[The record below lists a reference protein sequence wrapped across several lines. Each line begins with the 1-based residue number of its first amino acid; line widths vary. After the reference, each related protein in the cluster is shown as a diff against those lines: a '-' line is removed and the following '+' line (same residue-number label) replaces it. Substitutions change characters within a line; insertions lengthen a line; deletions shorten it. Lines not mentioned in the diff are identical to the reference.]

1 MLRNFRRNRSDV
13 DFARGMRRQRGD
25 RPRAPELV
33 SHRGDARP
41 LGFGGGRRQIERDAG
56 ALPQCAVDRQAPAMA
71 LDQTIDDAESEPGAA
86 MLARQAAI
94 HLPERMDR
102 HRGRLWGDAAAL
114 IGDADPHKPVAAS
127 DGDPDR
133 RARFAELRRVG
144 EQFQQ
149 HLLDGAAV
157 GIDRA
162 WRPADAQRD
171 VAALTR
177 LALAEL
183 VKGRFDRF
191 RYVDALQL
199 QRKPAG
205 FELRDRQDVDD
216 KVEHLPAGLA
226 GIAGVI
232 NVASL
237 ADRPESLPGDHF
249 AEADDGVE
257 GRAQLVAHRGEKS
270 RLRRVRRT
278 RVVAGRRQF
287 ELVAFALGDVLAGA
301 LQIGRL
307 VSISC
312 GFGPQIQGAD
322 FGAGRDNAVIE
333 IDLLDFQ
340 TLAQRVDDGFASGP
354 RYTLQ
359 QSQYRPRQ
367 GPVGTYV
374 H

>member
-1 MLRNFRRNRSDV
+1 
-13 DFARGMRRQRGD
+13 
-25 RPRAPELV
+25 
-33 SHRGDARP
+33 
-41 LGFGGGRRQIERDAG
+41 
-56 ALPQCAVDRQAPAMA
+56 MA
-71 LDQTIDDAESEPGAA
+71 LNQAIDDAESEPGAA

-102 HRGRLWGDAAAL
+102 HRGRLRGEAAAL
-114 IGDADPHKPVAAS
+114 ISDADPHKPLAAGH
-127 DGDPDR
+127 GDPDR
-133 RARFAELRRVG
+133 RPRFAELRRVG

-162 WRPADAQRD
+162 WRRADAQRD

-205 FELRDRQDVDD
+205 FELRDRQDVND

-237 ADRPESLPGDHF
+237 ADRPESLSGDHF
-249 AEADDGVE
+249 AEADDGIE
-257 GRAQLVAHRGEKS
+257 RRAQLVAHRGEKS

-278 RVVAGRRQF
+278 RLVAGRGQF

-312 GFGPQIQGAD
+312 GFGRQIQGAD
-322 FGAGRDNAVIE
+322 FGAERENAVIE
-333 IDLLDFQ
+333 IYLLAIQ
-340 TLAQRVDDGFASGP
+340 SLAPRVSDAFPVGP
-354 RYTLQ
+354 RYTPL
-359 QSQYRPRQ
+359 QSQYRHHPD
-367 GPVGTYV
+367 PVATA
-374 H
+374 